1 MDGEDVAEIDKA
13 ACIRCGKCHDACP
26 QEAVRHDGERIPQEV
41 NANLQWVERLAKH
54 FPVDKEQDAFLERMV
69 RYFTKERTVAER
81 TLDGLR
87 SMAKGDKEAGG

>member
-41 NANLQWVERLAKH
+41 KANLQWVERLAKH
-54 FPVDKEQDAFLERMV
+54 FPVDEEQDAFLERMV

-87 SMAKGDKEAGG
+87 RMAKGDKEGGG